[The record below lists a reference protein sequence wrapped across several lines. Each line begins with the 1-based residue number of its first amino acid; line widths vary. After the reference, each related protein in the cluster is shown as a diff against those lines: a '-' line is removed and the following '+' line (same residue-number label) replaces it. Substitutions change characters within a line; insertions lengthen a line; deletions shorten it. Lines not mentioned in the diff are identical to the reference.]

1 MDFKEDLKEKR
12 PHLSES
18 SLKTY
23 NCLLRTIYKNCF
35 KDDKEG
41 NISNFETKQ
50 DVVMKFLQS
59 KPFNVRKT
67 LLSALVCIA
76 PDVKQ
81 YKSEML
87 EDIKEYSSEIAKQE
101 QTPSQKAS
109 NIDGEQIKAVY
120 HNLKQQADFIYKKK
134 FMNDAD
140 IQKIQ
145 DYILICLLGGLFIV
159 PRRALDYT
167 EFKIRNVDKEQD
179 NYLDKNKFYFTKY
192 KTAKYYGTQ
201 SLEIPTQLKNILTK
215 YISIIPDS
223 IDYLL
228 FGLNGGKLTAV
239 SLNQKLNRIF
249 DGKVAINALRHA
261 YLTDKYADVMKKTK
275 EMNDEL
281 SEMGSSGTQAKT
293 YVKLDTKE

>member
-12 PHLSES
+12 SHLSES
-18 SLKTY
+18 SIKTY

-35 KDDKEG
+35 KDDKDG
-41 NISNFETKQ
+41 DIK
-50 DVVMKFLQS
+50 KFSTESKTVLAYLES

-67 LLSALVCIA
+67 LLSALICIA
-76 PDVKQ
+76 PDVKE

-87 EDIKEYSSEIAKQE
+87 EDIKEYSGEIAKQE
-101 QTPSQKAS
+101 QTPAQKES

-120 HNLKQQADFIYKKK
+120 YNLKQQADFVYKKK
-134 FMNDAD
+134 FMNSAD

-145 DYILICLLGGLFIV
+145 DFIIICLLGGLFIV

-167 EFKIRNVDKEQD
+167 EFKIRNVDTKKD
-179 NYLDKNKFYFTKY
+179 NYMDKSKMYFNIY

-201 SLEIPTQLKNILTK
+201 SLDIPTQLKNILTK
-215 YISIIPDS
+215 YIAIIPDS

-239 SLNQKLNRIF
+239 TLNQKLNRIF

-293 YVKLDTKE
+293 YVKLDTKD